1 MLNTTTFAGISDIG
15 RARAR
20 NEDSFVMRPSARI
33 AVVADGM
40 GGHPSGDIASRIA
53 AARAAETLEA
63 NLGSGSATEGG
74 LVEMRT
80 TMLQSVMSAHQAI
93 RDACAQGEDLEGV
106 GTTLTAM
113 AFDPDGKV
121 YVLGH
126 VGDSRAYRLRAG
138 ALDQLTPDDTWVQ
151 ARVDAKDL
159 TPEQAK
165 RHPFGHILTQCVGL
179 EDAPDPHIHDGTVA
193 IGDVYLLCSDG
204 LVGMLED
211 EDIARI
217 LRERLGEPPDPQ
229 VLETAGRALVDAANE
244 AGGKDNITVA
254 LILLTA

>member
-1 MLNTTTFAGISDIG
+1 
-15 RARAR
+15 
-20 NEDSFVMRPSARI
+20 
-33 AVVADGM
+33 
-40 GGHPSGDIASRIA
+40 
-53 AARAAETLEA
+53 
-63 NLGSGSATEGG
+63 
-74 LVEMRT
+74 
-80 TMLQSVMSAHQAI
+80 
-93 RDACAQGEDLEGV
+93 V

-229 VLETAGRALVDAANE
+229 VLETAGQALVDAANE